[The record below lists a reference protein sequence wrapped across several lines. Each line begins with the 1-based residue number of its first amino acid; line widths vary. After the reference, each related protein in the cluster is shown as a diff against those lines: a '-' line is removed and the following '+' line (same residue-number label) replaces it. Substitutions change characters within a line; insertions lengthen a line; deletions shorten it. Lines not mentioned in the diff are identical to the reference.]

1 MNTPIAG
8 QEAVLH
14 YDTPDFAIVKAGTFV
29 RCAVTGKPIPLAQL
43 RYWSSELQEAYVD
56 SAAATQR
63 WREVHGAK
71 ADNTDDGS
79 A

>member
-14 YDTPDFAIVKAGTFV
+14 YDTPDFTILKAGTFV
-29 RCAVTGKPIPLAQL
+29 RCAVTGKPIPLGQL
-43 RYWSSELQEAYVD
+43 RYWSHELQEAYAD
-56 SAAATQR
+56 AAAATKR
-63 WREVHGAK
+63 WRELHHATDQE
-71 ADNTDDGS
+71 DN